1 MNLTPDRP
9 VGTVL
14 PPSGPSGA
22 SDGHVDGVHEDE
34 TSGED
39 EVTVESDGFT
49 VARDLGGG
57 IDLHDGVA
65 LVVDSDE
72 AFVPLWAKVGRASQ

>member
-1 MNLTPDRP
+1 M
-9 VGTVL
+9 
-14 PPSGPSGA
+14 
-22 SDGHVDGVHEDE
+22 
-34 TSGED
+34 
-39 EVTVESDGFT
+39 ESDGFT